1 MAYSQQ
7 INYEVLSNEPP
18 ESPRFSLNTDLFQLD
33 VPVLR
38 IDSYSANVGIWG
50 YYEPV
55 KNEIGVDYLFRKS
68 LFAFGGLGIE
78 NFPGNLETELGGY
91 YQFRDFTKIKQTKI
105 SLKTEYKGTTYSR
118 NVSGDHV
125 YTRNETET
133 YIMVPSKKRK
143 YMMFRGGAYFKRL
156 GMTSDF
162 IDDPAFVGPNVVA
175 YSSAGIYAGINF
187 RTITSMFIDAEG
199 FGVCFN
205 SIGKD
210 AYFDLLI
217 LPVNTFQDS
226 ETRESATESIKTVQG
241 ALPIGFRLGYKL
253 FQADKRAKTG
263 KIFGVCGTAEV
274 SYKPYLGISIGAG
287 VGLTLVK

>member
-1 MAYSQQ
+1 
-7 INYEVLSNEPP
+7 
-18 ESPRFSLNTDLFQLD
+18 LNTDLFQLD

-38 IDSYSANVGIWG
+38 IDSYSANVGVWG

-55 KNEIGVDYLFRKS
+55 KNKIGVDYMFRKS

-91 YQFRDFTKIKQTKI
+91 YQLRDFTKVKKTKI
-105 SLKTEYKGTTYSR
+105 TLKTEYKGTTYSR

-125 YTRNETET
+125 YTRNETVT
-133 YIMVPSKKRK
+133 YIMVPSEQRK
-143 YMMFRGGAYFKRL
+143 YTMLRGGAYFKRV
-156 GMTSDF
+156 GMTTDF
-162 IDDPAFVGPNVVA
+162 IEDEGFAGPEVIA

-199 FGVCFN
+199 YGVNFN

-210 AYFDLLI
+210 VYLDVMI
-217 LPVNTFQDS
+217 LPINTFEDT
-226 ETRESATESIKTVQG
+226 ETRESATETIKEAQS

-253 FQADKRAKTG
+253 FQTDKRAKTG
-263 KIFGVCGTAEV
+263 KIFGVCGTAEL
-274 SYKPYLGISIGAG
+274 SYKPYLGVCVGAG